1 MAELERRAAGG
12 AAASAPA
19 TTAVG
24 AQNAQG
30 LDIEGLP
37 AMLGRLGENVMTLVD
52 AKLGLAKVELKEEAA
67 AYGSRIAMIAVGG
80 ALAAI
85 GFALLNVAIAFFMA
99 RLFFYSFTPPIS
111 YALGFVVTGV
121 LYLVIG
127 GILVVVMKN
136 RLAALSPAPER
147 TIEEFRKDKQWLKNE
162 L

>member
-1 MAELERRAAGG
+1 MAELERRTAGG
-12 AAASAPA
+12 AATAPAA
-19 TTAVG
+19 TTA
-24 AQNAQG
+24 QNNAQG
-30 LDIEGLP
+30 LEIEGLP
-37 AMLGRLGENVMTLVD
+37 AMLGRLGDNVMTLVD

-67 AYGSRIAMIAVGG
+67 AYGSKIAMIAVGG

-136 RLAALSPAPER
+136 RLAALNPAPER
-147 TIEEFRKDKQWLKNE
+147 TIEELRKDKQWLKKE

>member
-1 MAELERRAAGG
+1 MAELERRATAT
-12 AAASAPA
+12 APAASAS
-19 TTAVG
+19 

-37 AMLGRLGENVMTLVD
+37 AMLGRLGDNVMTLVD

-67 AYGSRIAMIAVGG
+67 AYGSKIAMIAVGG
-80 ALAAI
+80 VLAAI

-127 GILVVVMKN
+127 GILVVMMKN
-136 RLAALSPAPER
+136 RLAALNPAPER
-147 TIEEFRKDKQWLKNE
+147 TIEELRKDKQWLKKE